1 MAFAAALIAPH
12 HQYLSLRRTSFPRAP
27 VLFLSHLHLRQDS
40 RKSTNCS
47 DQTTHNRTEHLSEWH
62 WDAVRARSWSQWSTD
77 PTIHVITT
85 AWTDCS
91 DSAVTESIL
100 SLFIDDVCCGQQMK
114 TLFILSKVRSL
125 TMLEVNMHIMVGR
138 VDSGTMEH
146 G

>member
-1 MAFAAALIAPH
+1 V
-12 HQYLSLRRTSFPRAP
+12 LSERAP
-27 VLFLSHLHLRQDS
+27 D
-40 RKSTNCS
+40 
-47 DQTTHNRTEHLSEWH
+47 
-62 WDAVRARSWSQWSTD
+62 QWSTD

-85 AWTDCS
+85 GWTDCS